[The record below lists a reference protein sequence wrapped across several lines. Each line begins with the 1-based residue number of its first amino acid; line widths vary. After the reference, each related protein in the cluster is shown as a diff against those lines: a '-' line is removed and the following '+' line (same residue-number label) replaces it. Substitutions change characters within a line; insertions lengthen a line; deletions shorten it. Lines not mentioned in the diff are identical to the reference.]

1 MSKLPYCFLTIFS
14 RFLIILFSTFNDRI
28 RLDVGGNFWIWIRH
42 SRLMSWFDKA
52 VGILICSVTKL
63 FHFAIFKWAWTY
75 LCLSSK
81 NELYNILVFTNT
93 FSFYYVI
100 FTEAIICNFFELV
113 ANGFFL
119 SKRWERF
126 FLLTDELHN
135 LSMIHWQVCLILP
148 HFFSNASKHFIG
160 GWNVKTNKIYFP
172 DVTKLNCIHLS
183 DFIS

>member
-1 MSKLPYCFLTIFS
+1 MYDIKEMSKLPYCFLTIFS

-81 NELYNILVFTNT
+81 KELYNILVFTNT

-113 ANGFFL
+113 ANVFFCQNDGSVFSYWL
-119 SKRWERF
+119 MNYIICLWFTGRF
-126 FLLTDELHN
+126 
-135 LSMIHWQVCLILP
+135 V
-148 HFFSNASKHFIG
+148 
-160 GWNVKTNKIYFP
+160 
-172 DVTKLNCIHLS
+172 
-183 DFIS
+183 